1 MKFKNSIKGN
11 RHLRKIAIFYGIIWA
26 VLAISFWLFYGN
38 SQMAMFHV
46 NVVQYVTLPIIAF
59 VFSVMVG
66 TLCLPLRYAWVI
78 PIFFSVTY
86 LLYGLLT
93 LSLAQ
98 FLLAGVAS
106 FPDIFEFI
114 AAILISV
121 IGILIG
127 SGVAKLRKR

>member
-1 MKFKNSIKGN
+1 
-11 RHLRKIAIFYGIIWA
+11 
-26 VLAISFWLFYGN
+26 
-38 SQMAMFHV
+38 
-46 NVVQYVTLPIIAF
+46 
-59 VFSVMVG
+59 MVG
-66 TLCLPLRYAWVI
+66 TLYLPLRYACVV

-98 FLLAGVAS
+98 FVLAGVAS

-114 AAILISV
+114 AAIFISV

-127 SGVAKLRKR
+127 TGVAKFRKK